1 MYNQK
6 IFSGALQSSAIL
18 QYRDDENDDILHEEQ
33 DDGDQRGSLMHYTHS
48 HKDVAY
54 SHPTFPGKGQLI
66 LGQEQ
71 EILCGGFDDTDSL
84 SADISGFEVLPIR

>member
-1 MYNQK
+1 MYNK
-6 IFSGALQSSAIL
+6 KMFLGTLQSFAIL
-18 QYRDDENDDILHEEQ
+18 QYRDDENDETLYEEE
-33 DDGDQRGSLMHYTHS
+33 DDEDQRGSRMHHAHS
-48 HKDVAY
+48 QKNVVY